1 MFLSAEG
8 QSPFVTPTSN
18 QWCPSESRTTSRE
31 ASMTRQPLTL
41 VFRHGW
47 QFIRGLTRATFLPWL
62 VRVTQTLGE
71 GILRFRT
78 ASCLLVNLGEAAAC
92 NDLLLTASEG
102 TDFMETSASLAAGC
116 YSLYP
121 PHWPL
126 QLFFFS
132 NAQNCLWTRST
143 SSQSVAEHH
152 FWGLCAHSSCTDCH
166 TRWDSM
172 LQRC

>member
-41 VFRHGW
+41 VFRHGG

-102 TDFMETSASLAAGC
+102 TDFMETSDTPAAGC
-116 YSLYP
+116 YYIHRTGPSN
-121 PHWPL
+121 
-126 QLFFFS
+126 FFS
-132 NAQNCLWTRST
+132 FQMLRTFT
-143 SSQSVAEHH
+143 TIDYT
-152 FWGLCAHSSCTDCH
+152 FWNKSGLNKS
-166 TRWDSM
+166 
-172 LQRC
+172 LKINIKYIL